1 MSDFQTQVNV
11 QPSPA
16 VAGDFASAN
25 PRATVLADAGGLVAG
40 ANGVT
45 VGRFAWV
52 DPSAPT
58 IANNFGSSTS
68 GAPIGFVHR
77 EQQALITQWLG
88 KATQVVPPG
97 LPVTLHQAG
106 DFWAVN
112 EGVSAAAVNDII
124 YASYADGSIS
134 PNTIQT
140 AAAFTASVGG
150 SVTAEIGAAISSATG
165 SGTNLTVITLTSGVI
180 NVGDI
185 LIGTGIPTGTYI
197 VSQTS
202 GTPGDTGVY
211 VTSQATTGSTAA
223 VSVTSTILNV
233 TVVSRGFIYAGD
245 IVTNAT
251 IANSVISS
259 VLTGTVAGVG
269 TYRLAGAAQYMASA
283 AAKLISSKVLHVT
296 AVASGTL
303 HVGDPIA
310 TLAVTSGSV
319 IAALG
324 TGVGNIGNYTLNKN
338 STNVASG
345 SAATVCGVATKW
357 KAMSAG
363 AVGELIKISSW
374 LLG

>member
-1 MSDFQTQVNV
+1 MAFQTQVNV
-11 QPSPA
+11 QPAPA

-25 PRATVLADAGGLVAG
+25 PRASVLTTPGGLVAG
-40 ANGVT
+40 ASGVT

-52 DPSAPT
+52 DPAAPT

-77 EQQALITQWLG
+77 EQQALITTFLG
-88 KATQVVPPG
+88 MATQTVPTG

-112 EGVSAAAVNDII
+112 NGVSAAAVNDTI
-124 YASYADGSIS
+124 YASYADGTIA

-140 AAAFTASVGG
+140 AAAFTASVGA
-150 SVTAEIGAAISSATG
+150 SCTASIGAVIASATG
-165 SGTNLTVITLTSGVI
+165 AGTTWTVVTLTSGVLH
-180 NVGDI
+180 VGDI
-185 LIGTGIPTGTYI
+185 ITGASVPVGTYI
-197 VSQTS
+197 VSLGTGTGGTGTYITS
-202 GTPGDTGVY
+202 A
-211 VTSQATTGSTAA
+211 ATTGTTEAATTVST
-223 VSVTSTILNV
+223 VLDVT
-233 TVVSRGFIYAGD
+233 TVAGGFIYAGD
-245 IVTNAT
+245 IVANAT
-251 IANSVISS
+251 TANSPITA

-269 TYRLAGAAQYMASA
+269 TYRLGGAAQYMASGA
-283 AAKLISSKVLHVT
+283 SKLVTSYQLHVT

-324 TGVGNIGNYTLNKN
+324 TGVGGIGNYTLNKT
-338 STNVASG
+338 SAYTASG

-357 KAMSAG
+357 KAMTAG
-363 AVGELIKISSW
+363 AVGELIKISTW